1 MSMTLYM
8 MPRKQNQPTKKI
20 VHSILTKVSL
30 IIGERKLFTKKQLI
44 SEVGF
49 ACDLYQEE
57 NSPHIF

>member
-1 MSMTLYM
+1 M
-8 MPRKQNQPTKKI
+8 MPRKQNQPTKRI